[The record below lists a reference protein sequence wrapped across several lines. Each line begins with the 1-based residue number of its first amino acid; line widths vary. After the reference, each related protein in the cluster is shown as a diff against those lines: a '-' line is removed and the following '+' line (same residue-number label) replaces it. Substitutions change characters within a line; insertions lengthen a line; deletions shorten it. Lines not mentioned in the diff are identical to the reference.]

1 MKVSVIVPVYKVE
14 KFIEKCVISLF
25 SQTLRDVEFIFVD
38 DASPD
43 NSIQIVK
50 KCIREYP
57 QRERQ
62 VKILTHEINKGL
74 PAARNTGL
82 AVAQGE
88 YIFHCDSDDFV
99 EPDMLEQLYNTAKIK
114 NADIIWCDWYL
125 SFEHSERYMR
135 QPCYNTST
143 EALKAMLAGIMK
155 FNVWNKLVR
164 NRLYKDN
171 GIMFPAGYAMGED
184 MTMMLLFMHAGSV
197 TYLPHAFYHYV
208 KTNPEAYS
216 QEYSKK
222 HLDAVMHNINIVEE
236 ATRKY
241 FGHTLDLEI
250 GCMKL
255 EAKFPFLMSYS
266 PSMYRLWQST
276 YPEANQYIMKNHY
289 ISMRRRLVQWCASK
303 HLWLLVSLHALLVNK
318 IIYGLFFK

>member
-14 KFIEKCVISLF
+14 KFIERCVISL
-25 SQTLRDVEFIFVD
+25 L
-38 DASPD
+38 SPD

-135 QPCYNTST
+135 QPCYNTPT

-184 MTMMLLFMHAGSV
+184 MTMMLLFMYARRV
-197 TYLPHAFYHYV
+197 TYLPRAFYHYV
-208 KTNPEAYS
+208 KMNPEAYS

-255 EAKFPFLMSYS
+255 EAKFPFLMSNS
-266 PSMYRLWQST
+266 TSMYRLWQST

>member
-14 KFIEKCVISLF
+14 KFIERCAISLF
-25 SQTLRDVEFIFVD
+25 SQTLQDVEFIFVD

-43 NSIQIVK
+43 NSVQIVQ

-57 QRERQ
+57 HRESQ
-62 VKILTHEINKGL
+62 TVILTHEKNMGL

-82 AVAQGE
+82 AVAKGE

-99 EPDMLEQLYNTAKIK
+99 EPDMLEQLYNTAKKK
-114 NADIIWCDWYL
+114 NADIVWCDWYL
-125 SFEHSERYMR
+125 SFEHSERYMY
-135 QPCYNTST
+135 QPCYNTPI
-143 EALKAMLAGIMK
+143 EALQAMLAGTMK
-155 FNVWNKLVR
+155 FNVWNKLAR

-184 MTMMLLFMHAGSV
+184 MTMMLLFMHAENV
-197 TYLPHAFYHYV
+197 VYLPHAFYHYV

-216 QEYSKK
+216 RAYSKK
-222 HLDAVMHNINIVEE
+222 HIDSIIHNINVIEE
-236 ATRKY
+236 AVRKQ
-241 FGHTLDLEI
+241 FGHSLDLEI

-255 EAKFPFLMSYS
+255 EAKFPFLMSNS
-266 PSMYRLWQST
+266 SGSYRMWQST
-276 YPEANQYIMKNHY
+276 YPEANKYIMENCY

-303 HLWLLVSLHALLVNK
+303 HLWMLVRLHYLLVNK
-318 IIYGLFFK
+318 VVYGLFFK